1 MANYIVEEVN
11 MKYNQIKEKS
21 IKKPTKSSNCVI
33 EAKFIKK
40 NGIKYCVDAGIYQF

>member
-1 MANYIVEEVN
+1 